1 MNDRSMLVIMAA
13 ILLAFGIYVLGHAR
27 EVKAANRSGRFAF
40 AGWGERPIWFFRLVG
55 VLCLVGSA
63 AFVVVALTRH

>member
-1 MNDRSMLVIMAA
+1 MNDRSMSVIMAA

-27 EVKAANRSGRFAF
+27 EVKDANRTGRVAF
-40 AGWGERPIWFFRLVG
+40 AGWGERPVCFFRLVG

-63 AFVVVALTRH
+63 ALVVVSLTRH